1 MLDREVERLSSAL
14 AVVGSDEVDDDD
26 DGVAALKERRAAV
39 EAQRKANDTDLIA
52 RLERVRSK
60 TKLRSLISFWYS
72 ELKTVFVRDEM
83 PWLVELGRQSC
94 RGGDE
99 GMYLS
104 INCFFIHFWC
114 IQ

>member
-1 MLDREVERLSSAL
+1 MLDREIERLSSRAL
-14 AVVGSDEVDDDD
+14 AARVANGDDD
-26 DGVAALKERRAAV
+26 DGVAVLQKRRAAV

-72 ELKTVFVRDEM
+72 ELKAVFVRDEM

-99 GMYLS
+99 GM
-104 INCFFIHFWC
+104 FVC
-114 IQ
+114 IYVCVYV